1 VADSNIDKQVGST
14 IYTQFLNARGG
25 VEADLTI
32 ARLEK
37 TRFWVI
43 TGSAFIGNDLAWLRM
58 HQQAQDG
65 RVTIR
70 DITQEWACLALWG
83 PKARQVLQK
92 LTRNDITNEAL
103 PYLHARMIRI
113 NGVTIWAQRVSY
125 VGELGWEL
133 YIPTNRA
140 TLVWD
145 SIMKVG
151 REFGITVG
159 GYKVLDTL
167 RLEKGYRYYTAD
179 VTQLET
185 PYEAGLGFCVDLD
198 KGDFIGKQAL
208 VKQKQAGVSRKLC
221 TIVLDGDVFT
231 QIYGG
236 EVIYHAGKIISR
248 VRSGGYGYTLKKNI
262 LYAYLPVE
270 IAKAGIRL
278 EMDLIEGRFQGEVTA
293 AVLFDPRGE
302 RLRV

>member
-1 VADSNIDKQVGST
+1 
-14 IYTQFLNARGG
+14 
-25 VEADLTI
+25 
-32 ARLEK
+32 
-37 TRFWVI
+37 
-43 TGSAFIGNDLAWLRM
+43 
-58 HQQAQDG
+58 
-65 RVTIR
+65 VTIR

-83 PKARQVLQK
+83 LKSRQVLQK
-92 LTRNDITNEAL
+92 LTRNDISNEAL

-113 NGVTIWAQRVSY
+113 NGVSIWAQRVSY

-198 KGDFIGKQAL
+198 KGDFIGKEAL

-293 AVLFDPRGE
+293 AVLFDPKGE